1 MKQINY
7 DESNLSIR
15 KRTEDLRKRVIE
27 EYNKMEE
34 C

>member
-1 MKQINY
+1 MKQINNY
-7 DESNLSIR
+7 ESNLSIG

>member
-7 DESNLSIR
+7 AESNLSIG